1 MKLHCFA
8 DRRPVARPAV
18 PLLAVPL
25 LAALLLV
32 AVALAGWPAL
42 AAGKLTQPQG
52 PVIITVHGKIANAN
66 RGALDAFDDAFLK
79 SAGAG
84 FDKAVEFDRAMLQ
97 KLGMHTVM
105 AKHSTWQKAHRIE
118 GPLLADVLKAAG
130 ATGGVATVYALD
142 GYGAKIPLS
151 DLKAWPVVLG
161 LKADGR
167 WLGIGG
173 RGPAWV
179 VYPPADKYP
188 ALKDADDS
196 KWVWSA
202 FHIEVE

>member
-1 MKLHCFA
+1 MRISRIAGRMAAF
-8 DRRPVARPAV
+8 
-18 PLLAVPL
+18 LLTSL
-25 LAALLLV
+25 LAA
-32 AVALAGWPAL
+32 AAPAL
-42 AAGKLTQPQG
+42 AAGKLASPQG
-52 PVIITVHGKIANAN
+52 PVILTVHGKIAAAN
-66 RGALDAFDDAFLK
+66 RGALDPFDDAFLK
-79 SAGAG
+79 SAGAS
-84 FDKAVEFDRAMLQ
+84 FDKAAEFDRAMLQ
-97 KLGMHTVM
+97 KLGMHSVTV
-105 AKHSTWQKAHRIE
+105 KYSTWPKAHRIE

-130 ATGGVATVYALD
+130 ASGDLATVYAPD
-142 GYGAKIPLS
+142 GYGAKIPLA
-151 DLKAWPVVLG
+151 DLKAYPVVLG

-202 FHIEVE
+202 VHIEVE